1 MIAFTVKVS
10 GEILRFEAL
19 FKESA
24 MFQSRW
30 GFHPCD
36 YQTYRKLKTL
46 NQVYR
51 QAIRLAHAW
60 ARWKRK
66 DPHNRILRRRIRNEK
81 GQTIGYELPV
91 PLPEPSICSFFSQK
105 IIEIRYVD
113 KKGNFS
119 REGFQEEK
127 VVTDDLRIPADYVS
141 ARKPVANAAEVQPL
155 HHTVA
160 ELEELFENARTWLEE
175 QDVK

>member
-1 MIAFTVKVS
+1 
-10 GEILRFEAL
+10 
-19 FKESA
+19 

-36 YQTYRKLKTL
+36 YQTYRKLKLL

-66 DPHNRILRRRIRNEK
+66 DPHNRVLRRRIRNEK
-81 GQTIGYELPV
+81 GQIIGYEPPV
-91 PLPEPSICSFFSQK
+91 PLPEPRICPVFAQK
-105 IIEIRYVD
+105 IIEIRHVD
-113 KKGNFS
+113 KKGNVS
-119 REGFQEEK
+119 REGFPEEK
-127 VVTDDLRIPADYVS
+127 VVTDDLRIPADYAS
-141 ARKPVANAAEVQPL
+141 ARKPVANAAEVQLL
-155 HHTVA
+155 HHTEP
-160 ELEELFENARTWLEE
+160 ELEALYEKVHTWLEE